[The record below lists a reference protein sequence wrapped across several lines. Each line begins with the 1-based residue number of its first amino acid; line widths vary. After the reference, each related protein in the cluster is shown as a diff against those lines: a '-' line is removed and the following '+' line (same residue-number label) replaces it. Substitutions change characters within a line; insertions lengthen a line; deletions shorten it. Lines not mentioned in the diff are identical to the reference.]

1 MRFMQQLR
9 TNDLINWISPYTN
22 LFVKNGKFNFWIFNW
37 GKLNFSNRTPEYIC
51 NRTGFKK
58 KLYLH
63 DNKYLC
69 IFRRTANFPW
79 IFVYQVF
86 SFVSWKVEIFLN
98 VILVLFLLRFIWGKF
113 KELNISYNIENINR
127 PQNLK
132 TVILKTLGFTYLNP
146 HVYSDTV
153 FILGNLS
160 KNFLLKE
167 KIFFALGASAASV
180 LFFYCLGYMTG
191 LSAKFISGK
200 YTWKCINIFIIL
212 FMTALVVYIIYG
224 TFSHAFLL

>member
-1 MRFMQQLR
+1 ME
-9 TNDLINWISPYTN
+9 NLIFGFLTGGSLILVIGPQN
-22 LFVKNGKFNFWIFNW
+22 IFIIEQGLKRNYIFTITTICA
-37 GKLNFSNRTPEYIC
+37 FSDV
-51 NRTGFKK
+51 
-58 KLYLH
+58 LL
-63 DNKYLC
+63 
-69 IFRRTANFPW
+69 IFLG

-98 VILVLFLLRFIWGKF
+98 VILVLFLLKFIWGKF

-160 KNFLLKE
+160 KNF
-167 KIFFALGASAASV
+167 
-180 LFFYCLGYMTG
+180 
-191 LSAKFISGK
+191 FIERKNYFCSR
-200 YTWKCINIFIIL
+200 CICSFCII
-212 FMTALVVYIIYG
+212 
-224 TFSHAFLL
+224 FLLPGIYVWLICKIYFR

>member
-1 MRFMQQLR
+1 ME
-9 TNDLINWISPYTN
+9 NLIFGFLTGGSLILVIGPQNI
-22 LFVKNGKFNFWIFNW
+22 FVIEQGLKRNYIFTITTICA
-37 GKLNFSNRTPEYIC
+37 FSDV
-51 NRTGFKK
+51 
-58 KLYLH
+58 LL
-63 DNKYLC
+63 
-69 IFRRTANFPW
+69 IFLG

-98 VILVLFLLRFIWGKF
+98 VILVLFLLKFIWGKF

-167 KIFFALGASAASV
+167 KIIFALGASAASV
-180 LFFYCLGYMTG
+180 LFFYCLGYMSG
-191 LSAKFISGK
+191 LSVKFISGK
-200 YTWKCINIFIIL
+200 YTWKYINIFIIL

-224 TFSHAFLL
+224 TFSRALLT